1 MGKAAEAE
9 IFAPL
14 PEYTTTEGGDFY
26 GKSTLPQYFQKRNR
40 PHHAGRG
47 YTNLGSF
54 HQSGRKGKHHPRK
67 GKRIA

>member
-14 PEYTTTEGGDFY
+14 PEYTKKRGDFY

-47 YTNLGSF
+47 YTNLGSS
-54 HQSGRKGKHHPRK
+54 HQSGRKSKHHPRE

>member
-9 IFAPL
+9 IFAPFA
-14 PEYTTTEGGDFY
+14 GIKRGDFY

-47 YTNLGSF
+47 YTNLGSS
-54 HQSGRKGKHHPRK
+54 HQSGRKGKHHPRE